1 MPNLSIIGSLSAC
14 LINASVANNID
25 PKLLTAI
32 AVVEGGKPGLVSVN
46 KNGTHDLGVMQ
57 INTGAWLK
65 TISNTFFNG
74 DNNQAYIRLKNDGCF
89 NIAVGAWILSYSIR
103 NENGDVWEGVGRYHS
118 RTPKYKYRYIRK
130 VKYIYAK
137 NGGYKSK

>member
-103 NENGDVWEGVGRYHS
+103 NENGDVWEGVGRYH
-118 RTPKYKYRYIRK
+118 
-130 VKYIYAK
+130 
-137 NGGYKSK
+137 

>member
-103 NENGDVWEGVGRYHS
+103 NENGDIWEGVGRYHS

-130 VKYIYAK
+130 VKCIYAK